1 MTAPMELNQ
10 SPVHVTCDG
19 CRTQRA
25 PLQKL
30 SLGKD
35 FFGRPYDRL
44 SPSSDVSPKWYC
56 ETCSMHKNLQRD
68 FRDIHAEL
76 ATWTAGGPSQM
87 QDPGQLQRA
96 RLRLREI
103 SLLLDQAGG
112 RSPFLDRATVVH
124 VMSEL
129 EARTEGPH
137 GRDARPA

>member
-1 MTAPMELNQ
+1 MTQ
-10 SPVHVTCDG
+10 DDSPIQVTCDG
-19 CRTQRA
+19 CRTQEA

-56 ETCSMHKNLQRD
+56 GTCSMHKNLQRD
-68 FRDIHAEL
+68 VRDIQAEL
-76 ATWTAGGPSQM
+76 TKWTEGAPSQM

-112 RSPFLDRATVVH
+112 RSPFLNRATVAT
-124 VMSEL
+124 VMSDL
-129 EARTEGPH
+129 ETRGDGQRGLDARTV
-137 GRDARPA
+137 

>member
-1 MTAPMELNQ
+1 MQ
-10 SPVHVTCDG
+10 IHDSPVQITCDG
-19 CRTQRA
+19 CRTQQA

-56 ETCSMHKNLQRD
+56 GSCSMHKNLQRD
-68 FRDIHAEL
+68 FRDIQAEL
-76 ATWTAGGPSQM
+76 ATWAEGAPSQM
-87 QDPGQLQRA
+87 EDPGQLQRA

-112 RSPFLDRATVVH
+112 RSPFLDGATVATVR
-124 VMSEL
+124 SDL
-129 EARTEGPH
+129 ETRGDGERGL
-137 GRDARPA
+137 DARPV

>member
-1 MTAPMELNQ
+1 MELEK
-10 SPVHVTCDG
+10 SPVQVICDG
-19 CRTQRA
+19 CRTQQA

-56 ETCSMHKNLQRD
+56 GTCSMHKNLQRD
-68 FRDIHAEL
+68 FRDIQAEL
-76 ATWTAGGPSQM
+76 AKSKAGAVSQM
-87 QDPGQLQRA
+87 QDPGQRQRA

-112 RSPFLDRATVVH
+112 RSPFLDRPIVETVMAEV
-124 VMSEL
+124 ET
-129 EARTEGPH
+129 RFEGPR
-137 GRDARPA
+137 GQDARPAQPE

>member
-1 MTAPMELNQ
+1 MELDE
-10 SPVHVTCDG
+10 SPVQVTCDG
-19 CRTQRA
+19 CRTQQA

-56 ETCSMHKNLQRD
+56 GTCSMHKNLQRD
-68 FRDIHAEL
+68 FRDIQTEL
-76 ATWTAGGPSQM
+76 AKWIAGDAPQM
-87 QDPGQLQRA
+87 QDPAQLQRA

-103 SLLLDQAGG
+103 VLLLEQAGG
-112 RSPFLDRATVVH
+112 RSPFLERPTVETVI
-124 VMSEL
+124 SEV
-129 EARTEGPH
+129 EARTGDRG

>member
-1 MTAPMELNQ
+1 MELDD
-10 SPVHVTCDG
+10 SPVQLTCDG
-19 CRTQRA
+19 CGTQQA

-56 ETCSMHKNLQRD
+56 GICSMHKNLQRD
-68 FRDIHAEL
+68 FRDIQTEL
-76 ATWTAGGPSQM
+76 DKWTEGEASQL

-103 SLLLDQAGG
+103 SLLLEQAGG
-112 RSPFLDRATVVH
+112 RSPFLDRACVVTVV
-124 VMSEL
+124 SGL
-129 EARTEGPH
+129 EARTAGQR
-137 GRDARPA
+137 GRDVRPV